1 MDSSGIVHA
10 KYVSDPDDFEVEEE
24 LFRQNESE
32 IMSQHFQQQKDNND
46 DDDDTLLSPDTNEF
60 LVLEQQ
66 VLDEEQRDHFQSTPT
81 RNSCSAPLS
90 KSVENQGPSIIV
102 RTASYTERS
111 PSSLEQEHLLQLE
124 QQKQLLQSELE
135 SKLEERKR
143 SIDAAENLVMDEEG
157 QLQVNIANEFFF
169 FFCRKKYFYLMSEV
183 SWLWLVML

>member
-10 KYVSDPDDFEVEEE
+10 KYVSDPDDFELEEE

-32 IMSQHFQQQKDNND
+32 IMSQHFQQKDHND

-81 RNSCSAPLS
+81 RNSCSAPLA

-157 QLQVNIANEFFF
+157 QLQVNIANKNSFFF
-169 FFCRKKYFYLMSEV
+169 TEKYNLKLMSEV
-183 SWLWLVML
+183 